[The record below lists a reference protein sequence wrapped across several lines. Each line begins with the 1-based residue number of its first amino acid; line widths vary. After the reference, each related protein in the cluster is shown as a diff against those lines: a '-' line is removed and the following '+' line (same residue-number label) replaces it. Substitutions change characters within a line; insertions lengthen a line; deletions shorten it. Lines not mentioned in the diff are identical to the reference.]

1 MDDGAIHTFRTFIA
15 FGLTLLLVMLRL
27 EAAHFGAAEYDE
39 PSGGRPPSVWRRLA
53 WYLVGIGGVIAIL
66 WVHPSPGLQLFL
78 SPGDA
83 GIQLGLLLGAAGA
96 ASAVGLAWWRYH
108 HVRLPD
114 VTAYPGA
121 LVNEIATAFVDEA
134 VFRGA
139 LLGFMVVVGVDAN
152 LAILAQ
158 ALTYT
163 LATRLGAPGRNR
175 SMFVLSLVIGLVAG
189 WATVV
194 TGGIA
199 AAFLG
204 HAVTRVAVFLTTGH
218 AGQPAPRGTE
228 IEEVERRRRAPEGWR
243 VVTGR
248 ETGREMG
255 RETGRER

>member
-1 MDDGAIHTFRTFIA
+1 MDEGTIQTFRTFIA
-15 FGLTLLLVMLRL
+15 FGLTMLLVMLRL

-39 PSGGRPPSVWRRLA
+39 PTAGHLPSIWRRLA
-53 WYLVGIGGVIAIL
+53 WYLVGIGGVVAIL
-66 WVHPSPGLQLFL
+66 WVHPSPGLELFL
-78 SPGDA
+78 SSGDG
-83 GIQLGLLLGAAGA
+83 GIQLGFLLAGVGVA
-96 ASAVGLAWWRYH
+96 LAVGLAWWRYR

-114 VTAYPGA
+114 VATYPGA

-139 LLGFMVVVGVDAN
+139 LLGFLIVVGVDPN
-152 LAILAQ
+152 VAILAQ

-175 SMFVLSLVIGLVAG
+175 AMFVLSLVIGLVAG

-194 TGGIA
+194 TGGIT

-228 IEEVERRRRAPEGWR
+228 VEEVERRRRAPEGWR
-243 VVTGR
+243 VVAGR
-248 ETGREMG
+248 EAN
-255 RETGRER
+255 RER